1 MGDLIIEMSA
11 EEEKAKGNA
20 AMGQKNFEEA
30 IKHYSAAIELA
41 PDNHVL
47 YSNRSAAYLNIGK
60 YEEALQDGEKAIGI
74 NPGWG
79 KGYSRNGHAAF
90 KMNRLEE
97 AIEAYEKAIEL
108 EPDNASYKQTLK
120 DIQAQASSAGFNMF
134 AQMFKSPGFYTML
147 QTDPELKAYLQ
158 QPDFVQMIN
167 SIQQNPQTLNLYM
180 QDKRLMTVIT
190 KLLQAQ
196 MGGAGA
202 APQGSSAPEQA
213 QETPATPAEPEKKSQ
228 APAEPEKKPEEEE
241 MDENVKQALEEKE
254 KGNQAYKNKKFDEA
268 IQHYE
273 KAIELNPNEM
283 TFLTNKAAAY
293 MESGKFDEC
302 IAACEKAV
310 EVGRSH
316 YAPYEQ
322 IAKAYSRIGAAY
334 RKQGNLE
341 KAIAAYNTS
350 LTENRNRATQ
360 KILRDLEREKEKR
373 DKEAYMDPKLALE
386 AKEKGNE
393 AFQSGDFP
401 KAIALYTEAIER
413 DPTNAPFY
421 SNRAAAYMKVADF
434 GYAYKDCEKCIEL
447 DPTFV
452 KAYKRKALIHNY
464 NKDFHKAIDCYNKC
478 LELNPEDGDA
488 KTGLQNSRML
498 LAKAQSDPE
507 QREIRRQRAMAD
519 PEIQQIL
526 QNPMVERLLQNLLPG
541 GDQAAAM
548 KMMNQDPSLR
558 EAFEKLL
565 NSGAIH
571 MGP

>member
-1 MGDLIIEMSA
+1 
-11 EEEKAKGNA
+11 
-20 AMGQKNFEEA
+20 
-30 IKHYSAAIELA
+30 
-41 PDNHVL
+41 
-47 YSNRSAAYLNIGK
+47 
-60 YEEALQDGEKAIGI
+60 
-74 NPGWG
+74 
-79 KGYSRNGHAAF
+79 
-90 KMNRLEE
+90 
-97 AIEAYEKAIEL
+97 
-108 EPDNASYKQTLK
+108 
-120 DIQAQASSAGFNMF
+120 
-134 AQMFKSPGFYTML
+134 
-147 QTDPELKAYLQ
+147 
-158 QPDFVQMIN
+158 MI
-167 SIQQNPQTLNLYM
+167 L
-180 QDKRLMTVIT
+180 
-190 KLLQAQ
+190 
-196 MGGAGA
+196 
-202 APQGSSAPEQA
+202 
-213 QETPATPAEPEKKSQ
+213 
-228 APAEPEKKPEEEE
+228 
-241 MDENVKQALEEKE
+241 
-254 KGNQAYKNKKFDEA
+254 
-268 IQHYE
+268 
-273 KAIELNPNEM
+273 
-283 TFLTNKAAAY
+283 AAY

-526 QNPMVERLLQNLLPG
+526 QNPMVERLLQNLSPG

>member
-1 MGDLIIEMSA
+1 MGLQTKLRLIWNLVNLMNVLLHVKKQLKWEDLIMHHMNKLQRLI
-11 EEEKAKGNA
+11 
-20 AMGQKNFEEA
+20 
-30 IKHYSAAIELA
+30 L
-41 PDNHVL
+41 VL
-47 YSNRSAAYLNIGK
+47 EQLTENK
-60 YEEALQDGEKAIGI
+60 E
-74 NPGWG
+74 
-79 KGYSRNGHAAF
+79 
-90 KMNRLEE
+90 
-97 AIEAYEKAIEL
+97 
-108 EPDNASYKQTLK
+108 TLK
-120 DIQAQASSAGFNMF
+120 
-134 AQMFKSPGFYTML
+134 
-147 QTDPELKAYLQ
+147 
-158 QPDFVQMIN
+158 
-167 SIQQNPQTLNLYM
+167 
-180 QDKRLMTVIT
+180 
-190 KLLQAQ
+190 KLLQRITHL
-196 MGGAGA
+196 
-202 APQGSSAPEQA
+202 SL
-213 QETPATPAEPEKKSQ
+213 K
-228 APAEPEKKPEEEE
+228 
-241 MDENVKQALEEKE
+241 
-254 KGNQAYKNKKFDEA
+254 
-268 IQHYE
+268 
-273 KAIELNPNEM
+273 IE
-283 TFLTNKAAAY
+283 
-293 MESGKFDEC
+293 
-302 IAACEKAV
+302 
-310 EVGRSH
+310 
-316 YAPYEQ
+316 
-322 IAKAYSRIGAAY
+322 IGQP
-334 RKQGNLE
+334 K
-341 KAIAAYNTS
+341 
-350 LTENRNRATQ
+350 

-526 QNPMVERLLQNLLPG
+526 QNPMVERLLQNLSPG

>member
-1 MGDLIIEMSA
+1 MG
-11 EEEKAKGNA
+11 
-20 AMGQKNFEEA
+20 
-30 IKHYSAAIELA
+30 
-41 PDNHVL
+41 
-47 YSNRSAAYLNIGK
+47 
-60 YEEALQDGEKAIGI
+60 
-74 NPGWG
+74 
-79 KGYSRNGHAAF
+79 GYSRKGHAAF

-167 SIQQNPQTLNLYM
+167 SIQQNPQPLNLYM

-228 APAEPEKKPEEEE
+228 APAEKKSEVPAEPEKKPEEEE

-268 IQHYE
+268 IQ
-273 KAIELNPNEM
+273 
-283 TFLTNKAAAY
+283 
-293 MESGKFDEC
+293 
-302 IAACEKAV
+302 
-310 EVGRSH
+310 
-316 YAPYEQ
+316 
-322 IAKAYSRIGAAY
+322 
-334 RKQGNLE
+334 
-341 KAIAAYNTS
+341 AYNTS

-526 QNPMVERLLQNLLPG
+526 QNPMVERLLQNLSPG